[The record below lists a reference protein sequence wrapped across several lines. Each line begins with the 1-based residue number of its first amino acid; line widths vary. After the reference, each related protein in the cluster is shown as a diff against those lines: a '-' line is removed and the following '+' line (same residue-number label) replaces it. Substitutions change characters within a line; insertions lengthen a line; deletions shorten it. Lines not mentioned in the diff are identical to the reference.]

1 MGPSLDLPRTGK
13 SISIALAFA
22 LRACVRAC
30 EAAWARDASAVAGV
44 GQMQVCRGGSLRPSP
59 PPVPVPPIASALAGR
74 PGPGVQGG
82 SRPWLAFGWQAL
94 LAWLAWLSWQA

>member
-30 EAAWARDASAVAGV
+30 EAVCARETMLFPMLGRGSSKNPPRSCGVA
-44 GQMQVCRGGSLRPSP
+44 RR
-59 PPVPVPPIASALAGR
+59 VP
-74 PGPGVQGG
+74 
-82 SRPWLAFGWQAL
+82 FGCL
-94 LAWLAWLSWQA
+94 LVS

>member
-44 GQMQVCRGGSLRPSP
+44 GQMQVPGGPSP
-59 PPVPVPPIASALAGR
+59 RPVPGPAYCFGCGWAWPDVSSMQIAAAATSKCLD
-74 PGPGVQGG
+74 VVG
-82 SRPWLAFGWQAL
+82 SV
-94 LAWLAWLSWQA
+94 